1 MAKKCTEKCAARANL
16 LFLLIRATQANLLF
30 LLLDLLILMPFS
42 LPSPFR
48 ITQFIFLFISISTR
62 ALLLALA
69 KSI

>member
-30 LLLDLLILMPFS
+30 LLLDPLIL
-42 LPSPFR
+42 SPFR